1 MLAAAA
7 VVVLF
12 LAGCSISNR
21 SSSASSTR
29 LTSPSA
35 SPEISAGSKAADLR
49 TRLDLVLAEH
59 VMVVAK
65 ESAAVNYHSDE
76 ATGYFRLL
84 ATNGS
89 ALVDVM
95 RSAFGNS
102 AATQFDQ
109 VWSIQNGYFV
119 DYTIGLVT
127 HDQAKADGAMSGLL
141 TGFVP
146 QLSQLVTSLTQ
157 LPLDPMQQLA
167 TQQVLAVKAVIDDQF
182 TQNQRSMYA
191 DLHTA
196 YAHSSRI
203 GDAIAVRIVQKYP
216 DKFPG
221 DPSSKAVDVRV
232 SLNTLLQE
240 HAYLATMATDAIAGG
255 RDAERSAAANAVAA
269 NADALGTVFSALF
282 GTVTA
287 TKFDQLWAARDTDL
301 VAYATS
307 GDGAVAQRLTDTS
320 TLQLAGLLQ
329 TTGGLA
335 VKAIQTSARNQVQAT
350 LKAIDDQRTKAFAQL
365 ADDDRAAAAAMEAV
379 ADPIV
384 DAAVA
389 SKPSAFKPQV

>member
-95 RSAFGNS
+95 RSAVGNS

-287 TKFDQLWAARDTDL
+287 TKFDQLWAARDADL

-350 LKAIDDQRTKAFAQL
+350 LKAIDDQRSKAFAQL